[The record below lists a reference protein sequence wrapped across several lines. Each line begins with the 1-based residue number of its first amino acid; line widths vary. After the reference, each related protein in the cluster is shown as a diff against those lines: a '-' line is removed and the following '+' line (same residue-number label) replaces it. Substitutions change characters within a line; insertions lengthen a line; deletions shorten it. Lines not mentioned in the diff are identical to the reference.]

1 MAAMQIKSIPAE
13 IRDVDTESGV
23 VSGYFSTTGVW
34 DDVGDMI
41 MPGAYT
47 KTIMERGAAGANR
60 IKHLYM
66 HEPFYP
72 LGVPELSEDDLGL
85 KFSTKISQTSFGKD
99 VLKLYQDGVIT
110 EHSIGFDIPRGK
122 SAVTGPEEDEPT
134 VNGYP
139 KRKIYEICL
148 WEGSSVIWGANP
160 LTPTT
165 DVKSMDRE
173 ARMLLVGRLAKQMAS
188 AESALKRSHLSTDEI
203 CEALEVALK
212 AWQYQLDALR
222 KSLEPEPVSTQDQ
235 EPQGLLEAFDSLT
248 NLLRG
253 SGFQ

>member
-1 MAAMQIKSIPAE
+1 MSAMQFKNIPAN
-13 IRDVDTESGV
+13 IKDVDTQTGTV
-23 VSGYFSTTGVW
+23 AGYFATTGVW

-41 MPGAYT
+41 MPGAFA
-47 KTIMERGAAGANR
+47 KTIMERGQAGANR

-72 LGVPELSEDDLGL
+72 LGVPALQEDAIGL
-85 KFSTKISQTSFGKD
+85 KFETTISKTSYGSD

-110 EHSIGFDIPRGK
+110 EHSIGYDIPKGK
-122 SAVTGPEEDEPT
+122 SVITGPEEEEP
-134 VNGYP
+134 VINGFM
-139 KRKIYEICL
+139 KRKIYEIIL

-165 DVKSMDRE
+165 DVKSMDAE
-173 ARMLLVGRLAKQMAS
+173 ARMLLVSRISKQMVA

-212 AWQYQLDALR
+212 AWQYQLDALQ
-222 KSLEPEPVSTQDQ
+222 KSFEPDGSTQDS
-235 EPQGLLEAFDSLT
+235 EPQGVQAAYESLVSV
-248 NLLRG
+248 LRG
-253 SGFQ
+253 